1 MTSNIRHHGRQGP
14 RCRHARLARVSLGLL
29 PKKAILVVGEGR
41 ETEPNYFRGL
51 YGEQAVRDRFHV
63 VIKRGIGFRASAVVE
78 LAIGQKA
85 KGDYDQIY
93 CVIDVEDVARRDDL
107 SKAGTLARKH
117 NITLIL
123 SNPCFEV
130 WLLSH
135 FERTSRSFVDAAA
148 AAEAVSRH
156 WQTRFGNAYSKG
168 DEKIYRRLKNL
179 TDHAIG
185 NARNVREVDHG
196 NRPVV
201 DCNSSTDVY
210 KLVCLLLDR

>member
-1 MTSNIRHHGRQGP
+1 M
-14 RCRHARLARVSLGLL
+14 
-29 PKKAILVVGEGR
+29 KKRAILIVGEGR

-51 YGEQAVRDRFHV
+51 YGEEAVRDRFHA
-63 VIKRGIGFRASAVVE
+63 VIKRGIGFCASAAVN
-78 LAIGQKA
+78 LAIGEKA
-85 KGDYDQIY
+85 KSDYDQVY
-93 CVIDVEDVARRDDL
+93 CVVDVEDVARRDDL
-107 SKAGTLARKH
+107 SKAVTLARKH
-117 NITLIL
+117 SITLIL

-156 WQTRFGNAYSKG
+156 WQAKFGNPYSKG
-168 DEKIYRRLKNL
+168 DKQIYQRLKNL

-196 NRPVV
+196 NGLIV

-210 KLVCLLLDR
+210 KLVCLLLGR

>member
-1 MTSNIRHHGRQGP
+1 MINPNRHHCGEDRLGR
-14 RCRHARLARVSLGLL
+14 RERLVRRSLGLV
-29 PKKAILVVGEGR
+29 KKRAILIVGEGR

-63 VIKRGIGFRASAVVE
+63 VIKKGIGFRASAVVE
-78 LAIGQKA
+78 LAIMQKT
-85 KGDYDQIY
+85 KGDYDQVY
-93 CVIDVEDVARRDDL
+93 CVVDVEDVARRDDL
-107 SKAGTLARKH
+107 SKAVTLARKH
-117 NITLIL
+117 NITLML

-148 AAEAVSRH
+148 AVEAVSRH
-156 WQTRFGNAYSKG
+156 WQAGFRIAYSKG
-168 DEKIYRRLKNL
+168 DEQIYQRLKNL

-210 KLVCLLLDR
+210 KLVCLLLGR